1 MVVMFAM
8 RSAITPLLFGML
20 GWLTFASPAQS
31 QSLTLSAT
39 NQSLCF
45 WSDTDNDQSNPVPYD
60 PASLDCVENSG
71 LNDLNVFRV
80 ASATSGNGTSAVVF
94 DIDAGIAVDA
104 NPFSSEYQ
112 AGRITYSY
120 TLSISGTGGA
130 AWDLTIDQQMQG
142 LLATDD
148 DGGGLANASSSAVTS
163 ALSLGPA
170 LSFGSLV
177 TRSSASFGST
187 PFSASRSGD
196 LVQGVGDTVLAGSVE
211 ITLDAFSEW
220 GGLFGGALDG
230 AVLFGIDDVS
240 QSGFVTVDEYATWG
254 RAVAPD
260 GYQAIF
266 SLVLTGPV
274 CGDGATEPPEECDD
288 GGVANGDGCSA
299 LCVTEFCGDGT
310 RQSGLGEECDDGNNV
325 DGDGCSAACTSE
337 AIPVPALSGRAV
349 LLLAAVML
357 SLALAALML
366 PARRPVRARTARP
379 GRTDG

>member
-1 MVVMFAM
+1 MVVMFSM

-20 GWLTFASPAQS
+20 GWLTFASPAQG

-60 PASLDCVENSG
+60 PANLDCVENTG

-80 ASATSGNGTSAVVF
+80 VSATSGNGTSAVVF

-148 DGGGLANASSSAVTS
+148 DGGGIANASSSAVTS
-163 ALSLGPA
+163 ALNLGPA

-260 GYQAIF
+260 GYQANF
-266 SLVLTGPV
+266 SLALTGPV
-274 CGDGATEPPEECDD
+274 CGDGTTDPGEECDD
-288 GGVANGDGCSA
+288 GNISNNDGCSSNC
-299 LCVTEFCGDGT
+299 LIEFCGDGI
-310 RQSGLGEECDDGNNV
+310 RQSNLGEECDDGNNT
-325 DGDGCSAACTSE
+325 DGDGCSATCIDETV
-337 AIPVPALSGRAV
+337 PVPSLSPAGLLWLCLVLSGVGLVAV
-349 LLLAAVML
+349 LG
-357 SLALAALML
+357 
-366 PARRPVRARTARP
+366 RRRRI
-379 GRTDG
+379 

>member
-1 MVVMFAM
+1 MDLNLPFAC
-8 RSAITPLLFGML
+8 RCLLGLFL
-20 GWLTFASPAQS
+20 GVFLASGVHAQS
-31 QSLTLSAT
+31 VTLSAV
-39 NQSLCF
+39 NNSLCF
-45 WSDTDNDQSNPVPYD
+45 WSDTDNDQSSPVAYD
-60 PASLDCVENSG
+60 PASLDCVETTG
-71 LNDLNVFRV
+71 LNDLNVFSV
-80 ASATSGNGTSAVVF
+80 ASATSGNGTSTVVF

-112 AGRITYSY
+112 AGRIVYSL
-120 TLSISGTGGA
+120 TLSISGTEGA
-130 AWDLTIDQQMQG
+130 AWDLSVDQQMQG

-148 DGGGLANASSSAVTS
+148 DGAGLANASSSAVAS
-163 ALSLGPA
+163 ALNLGPA

-177 TRSSASFGST
+177 ARSSSTFGST

-196 LVQGVGDTVLAGSVE
+196 LVQGVGDTILTGSVE

-260 GYQAIF
+260 GYQASF
-266 SLVLTGPV
+266 SLALTGLV

-288 GGVANGDGCSA
+288 GGVVNGDGCSA

-310 RQSGLGEECDDGNNV
+310 QQSGLSEECDDGNNV
-325 DGDGCSAACTSE
+325 DGDGCSATCTSE
-337 AIPVPALSGRAV
+337 AIAVPALSGRGV

-357 SLALAALML
+357 GLGLAAFML
-366 PARRPVRARTARP
+366 PARRPVRARASRS